1 METLYFALGVLTVLV
16 LLGVVGMLMVWK
28 KTANAVE
35 EARSLWDGIDSLNRD
50 LGHELEKAFK
60 YADKLNQ
67 NLEDEVK
74 EIHRRIDSSEM
85 NLNAELTE
93 FQKIMDSRLDKFENR
108 LTKIFED
115 GCKPVQEK

>member
-1 METLYFALGVLTVLV
+1 METLYFTLGVLTVLV
-16 LLGVVGMLMVWK
+16 ILGVVGMFMVWK
-28 KTANAVE
+28 KAANAAKE
-35 EARSLWDGIDSLNRD
+35 SCSLWDGIDSLNRD
-50 LGHELEKAFK
+50 LGCEIEKAFD
-60 YADKLNQ
+60 YANKLHKETG
-67 NLEDEVK
+67 EDLS

-85 NLNAELTE
+85 NLNAELNE